1 MITAARALIFTAAFL
16 LALAWGVSAF
26 LNHALSA
33 VVIGGTR

>member
-16 LALAWGVSAF
+16 LLLAWGVSAF
-26 LNHALSA
+26 LDHAS